1 MKIISEVFA
10 SMIGQGTL
18 GFVIIFII
26 LALGIYGIVSSIKL
40 KKCYEDLRSEFKKSE
55 IINEDTGEKNLKG
68 TALYEI
74 SEEFKKSASKGTE
87 NINTEVLME
96 KYLRKYITINEK
108 FVNLLPSTSIALGLI
123 GTFLGLTVAIH
134 STNGVLESG
143 IKTMDI
149 FLNKMGIPLQG
160 MASAFWTSIFGVIMS
175 LVLNYTIQITKREK
189 EEFYDDF
196 EDYLDNILYSEYA
209 FSFVTQFERFNDV
222 ISASM
227 IDLSREMRDLFKEG
241 VDQLVSNINKNTID
255 MTESAKVLSN
265 YTKDLELVISSLNKS
280 VDNFKKPID
289 MFKSSID
296 DFDITTEKLEFIM
309 NTSITRLSEKIDVL
323 SDVLNKLDI
332 NIEEEKESIKLIN
345 EELRSYKVGLDKS
358 YRELLKGTENISK
371 AIEKNND
378 ITNEQ
383 IKNLN
388 KGYEGFENGINNFIA
403 NVERLRYGV
412 GEVISKVLKE
422 ELLGISEEI
431 AEKLQKSIKG
441 IEEAT
446 ESLSYNT
453 RTVGELVHATNEWV
467 AATSDE

>member
-1 MKIISEVFA
+1 MLFRS
-10 SMIGQGTL
+10 
-18 GFVIIFII
+18 
-26 LALGIYGIVSSIKL
+26 KL

-96 KYLRKYITINEK
+96 KYLRKYITINER
-108 FVNLLPSTSIALGLI
+108 FINLLPSTSIALGLI

-189 EEFYDDF
+189 EEFYDDV

-227 IDLSREMRDLFKEG
+227 IDLTREMRDLFKEG

-378 ITNEQ
+378 ITNQQ

-403 NVERLRYGV
+403 NVERLKDEV

>member
-1 MKIISEVFA
+1 MNIISEIFA

-18 GFVIIFII
+18 GLGIIFII
-26 LALGIYGIVSSIKL
+26 LTIGIYGMVSSIKL
-40 KKCYEDLRSEFKKSE
+40 KKCYENLSFEFKKSE

-96 KYLRKYITINEK
+96 KHLRKYININER
-108 FVNLLPSTSIALGLI
+108 FINLLPSTSIALGLI

-143 IKTMDI
+143 VKTMDV

-160 MASAFWTSIFGVIMS
+160 MASAFWTSIFGVITS
-175 LVLNYTIQITKREK
+175 LVLNYTIQITKRQK
-189 EEFYDDF
+189 EEFYDDV
-196 EDYLDNILYSEYA
+196 EDYLDNILYSEHA

-222 ISASM
+222 ISACM
-227 IDLSREMRDLFKEG
+227 IDLTKEMRDLFEEG

-309 NTSITRLSEKIDVL
+309 NTSITRLSEKIDIL

-332 NIEEEKESIKLIN
+332 SIEEERESIKLIN
-345 EELRSYKVGLDKS
+345 EELRSYKVSLDKS
-358 YRELLKGTENISK
+358 YGEIVKGTENINKS
-371 AIEKNND
+371 IEKNNS
-378 ITNEQ
+378 ITNDQ

-388 KGYEGFENGINNFIA
+388 KAYEGFEKGINNFA
-403 NVERLRYGV
+403 FNVERLREGV

-422 ELLGISEEI
+422 ELVSISEEM

>member
-1 MKIISEVFA
+1 MNIISEIFA

-18 GFVIIFII
+18 GLGIIFII
-26 LALGIYGIVSSIKL
+26 LTIGIYGMVSSIKL
-40 KKCYEDLRSEFKKSE
+40 KKCYENLSFEFKKSE

-68 TALYEI
+68 TAFYEI

-96 KYLRKYITINEK
+96 KHLRKYININER
-108 FVNLLPSTSIALGLI
+108 FINLLPSTSIALGLI

-143 IKTMDI
+143 IKTMDV

-160 MASAFWTSIFGVIMS
+160 MASAFWTSIFGVITS
-175 LVLNYTIQITKREK
+175 LVLNYTIQITRRQK
-189 EEFYDDF
+189 EEFYDDV
-196 EDYLDNILYSEYA
+196 EDYLDNILYSEHA

-222 ISASM
+222 ISACM
-227 IDLSREMRDLFKEG
+227 IDLTKEMRDLFEEG

-280 VDNFKKPID
+280 VDNFKRPID

-309 NTSITRLSEKIDVL
+309 NTSITRLSEKIDIL

-332 NIEEEKESIKLIN
+332 SIEEERESIKLIN
-345 EELRSYKVGLDKS
+345 EELRSYKVSLDKS
-358 YRELLKGTENISK
+358 YGEIVKGTENINKS
-371 AIEKNND
+371 IEKNNS
-378 ITNEQ
+378 ITNDQ

-388 KGYEGFENGINNFIA
+388 KGYEGFEKGINNFA
-403 NVERLRYGV
+403 FNVERLREGV

-422 ELLGISEEI
+422 ELVSISEEM

>member
-1 MKIISEVFA
+1 MNIISEVFA
-10 SMIGQGTL
+10 SMIGQGVL
-18 GFVIIFII
+18 GLGVIFII
-26 LALGIYGIVSSIKL
+26 LAIGIYGIVSSIKL
-40 KKCYEDLRSEFKKSE
+40 KKCYENLSFEFKKSE
-55 IINEDTGEKNLKG
+55 VINEDTGEKNLKG

-96 KYLRKYITINEK
+96 KHLRKYVNINER
-108 FVNLLPSTSIALGLI
+108 FIDLLPSTSIALGLI

-143 IKTMDI
+143 VKTMDI
-149 FLNKMGIPLQG
+149 FLNKMGIPMQG
-160 MASAFWTSIFGVIMS
+160 MASAFWTSIFGVITS
-175 LVLNYTIQITKREK
+175 LALNYTIQITKREK
-189 EEFYDDF
+189 EKFYDDV
-196 EDYLDNILYSEYA
+196 EDYLDNILYSEHA

-222 ISASM
+222 ISACM
-227 IDLSREMRDLFKEG
+227 IDLTREMRDLFEEG

-309 NTSITRLSEKIDVL
+309 NTSITRLSEKIDIL

-332 NIEEEKESIKLIN
+332 SIEEEKESIKLIN
-345 EELRSYKVGLDKS
+345 EELRSYKVSLDKS
-358 YRELLKGTENISK
+358 YGELVKGTENINKS
-371 AIEKNND
+371 IEKNNS
-378 ITNEQ
+378 ITNDQ

-388 KGYEGFENGINNFIA
+388 KGYEGFEKGINNFA
-403 NVERLRYGV
+403 FNVERLREGV

-422 ELLGISEEI
+422 ELVSISEEM

>member
-1 MKIISEVFA
+1 
-10 SMIGQGTL
+10 
-18 GFVIIFII
+18 
-26 LALGIYGIVSSIKL
+26 
-40 KKCYEDLRSEFKKSE
+40 
-55 IINEDTGEKNLKG
+55 
-68 TALYEI
+68 
-74 SEEFKKSASKGTE
+74 
-87 NINTEVLME
+87 ME
-96 KYLRKYITINEK
+96 KYLRKYITINER
-108 FVNLLPSTSIALGLI
+108 FINLLPSTSIALGLI

-227 IDLSREMRDLFKEG
+227 IDLTREMRDLFKEG

-378 ITNEQ
+378 ITNQQ

-403 NVERLRYGV
+403 NVERLKDEV

>member
-1 MKIISEVFA
+1 MNIISEIFA

-18 GFVIIFII
+18 GLGIIFII
-26 LALGIYGIVSSIKL
+26 LTIGIYGMVSSIKL
-40 KKCYEDLRSEFKKSE
+40 KKCYENLSFEFKKSE

-68 TALYEI
+68 TAFYEI

-96 KYLRKYITINEK
+96 KHLRKYININER
-108 FVNLLPSTSIALGLI
+108 FINLLPSTSIALGLI

-143 IKTMDI
+143 IKTMDV

-160 MASAFWTSIFGVIMS
+160 MASAFWTSIFGVITS
-175 LVLNYTIQITKREK
+175 LVLNYTIQITRRQK
-189 EEFYDDF
+189 EEFYDDV
-196 EDYLDNILYSEYA
+196 EDYLDNILYSEHA

-222 ISASM
+222 ISACM
-227 IDLSREMRDLFKEG
+227 IDLTKEMRDLFEEG

-280 VDNFKKPID
+280 VDNFKRPID

-332 NIEEEKESIKLIN
+332 SIEEERESIKLIN
-345 EELRSYKVGLDKS
+345 EELRSYKVSLDKS
-358 YRELLKGTENISK
+358 YGEIVKGTENINKS
-371 AIEKNND
+371 IEKNNS
-378 ITNEQ
+378 ITNDQ

-388 KGYEGFENGINNFIA
+388 KGYEGFEKGINNFA
-403 NVERLRYGV
+403 FNVERLREGV

-422 ELLGISEEI
+422 ELVSISEEM